1 MENIL
6 KPDNF
11 FDFSNISLAH
21 PTGIQGGAYFTK
33 IQFNSKPLYIETPK
47 SLSKQG
53 FVQNGKKIYCDL
65 MFDNNDE
72 EFIRWLENLENKC
85 QELIYNKSDTWF
97 ENKLELN
104 DIETAFASPMRVYKS
119 GKYYLVRVNVK
130 INYNTN
136 IPNIKIYNES
146 ETPLTVE
153 EVTCDNYMISILE
166 VQGIKFTSRNF
177 QIEIELKQA
186 MVLSS
191 EKIFENCL
199 IKRTTQ
205 TDSTNKIQHEH
216 NVNKTEQN
224 VFSIKSDIL
233 ENLENTEKIEN
244 IKKIENIANDLEEIN
259 QDQSL
264 EETKTNINNI
274 NDLTINAI
282 ETDKNKTNNET
293 NISINS
299 INSIDSKTL
308 SSNEKIELDLNLT
321 EVKIPSDLDNLE
333 TITLKKPNQVYYEIY
348 KTARKKAKE
357 AKRLAILAF
366 LEAKNIKKTYMLEK
380 LDDDIDD
387 SDDSDYDMDFE
398 NMSEISEISEISESD
413 LEKEL

>member
-1 MENIL
+1 M
-6 KPDNF
+6 
-11 FDFSNISLAH
+11 
-21 PTGIQGGAYFTK
+21 
-33 IQFNSKPLYIETPK
+33 
-47 SLSKQG
+47 
-53 FVQNGKKIYCDL
+53 
-65 MFDNNDE
+65 
-72 EFIRWLENLENKC
+72 
-85 QELIYNKSDTWF
+85 
-97 ENKLELN
+97 N

-199 IKRTTQ
+199 IKRTNQ
-205 TDSTNKIQHEH
+205 SNNSNKIQQHDIA
-216 NVNKTEQN
+216 NKNEQN
-224 VFSIKSDIL
+224 AFAIKSNIL
-233 ENLENTEKIEN
+233 ENIEN
-244 IKKIENIANDLEEIN
+244 LDIISNDLEEIN
-259 QDQSL
+259 QAESL
-264 EETKTNINNI
+264 EEAKIIITKSNDVNELNNNTNESNNMNEINKNETTKT
-274 NDLTINAI
+274 T
-282 ETDKNKTNNET
+282 EETNN
-293 NISINS
+293 S
-299 INSIDSKTL
+299 
-308 SSNEKIELDLNLT
+308 SSNNEKMNLELDLNLT

-380 LDDDIDD
+380 LDDDSDD

-398 NMSEISEISEISESD
+398 NMSEMSEISEMSESD
-413 LEKEL
+413 LEKEI